1 MTKKLR
7 KKKFTTKIQAEICK
21 EIVRL
26 IASHSD
32 KIKMNSEDIFIILT
46 ELSVS
51 FIKSISID
59 ESEFEENTALI
70 CAGIISMAK
79 TVANFEEP
87 HDGVVH

>member
-1 MTKKLR
+1 MTKKPR
-7 KKKFTTKIQAEICK
+7 KKKFNTKVQAEICK
-21 EIVRL
+21 EIVML

-59 ESEFEENTALI
+59 KSEFKENTALI
-70 CAGIISMAK
+70 CASIISMAQ
-79 TVANFEEP
+79 TVDNFEEP